1 MAAEATRVRD
11 LPDLLDLCRSAPW
24 YEMVVSGLKDGR
36 TASIDGAW
44 GSSSALVASALGR
57 ACPATL
63 LVVLPR
69 ISELDDFA
77 LDLTA
82 YLDETPMVFPAW
94 ETLPQEH
101 KASDAIFGARLRVL
115 EALES
120 GTPASVV
127 VTTLPALLQAV
138 PERES
143 RQAATR
149 ELKVG
154 HECSLDELL
163 EWLVARGFERVSAI
177 EQAGEFSVRGGIL
190 DVFPPDAVD
199 PFRVEFFGDEVESIR
214 LFDLETQRRVE
225 DVESFR
231 LMAVAPVGG
240 TMSDEDDADT
250 DEPRDVASFG
260 DLGGACLIDSLPQ
273 GSWVILSELADLVN
287 EGRLYRDRLV
297 NPRGLFSTESV
308 LARCQEYS
316 IVTLAAI
323 SDAADELSCHLQT
336 ESIERFSGKRNQ
348 VLEEL
353 AEAVEQDEHVVIACH
368 NAGERERLQE
378 LLTEKTPGLA
388 NRVSLCLGAVHRG
401 FRLVRE
407 KLVVISDDELFQRQ
421 DVRRVSAQQTRTSA
435 KRRLESRS
443 IDSFLDLKRGDLVVH
458 LSHGIGRFRGMK
470 LLEKEG
476 FREEHLTIEFAD
488 QVRIYVP
495 VSLIHL
501 VQKYVGSAGTSPKL
515 SKLGGTGWQ
524 KRKDRVAKAV
534 TDMAADMLRLQAAR
548 EFSEGIVFPPDSH
561 WVQEF
566 EASFPYIETPDQN
579 LAIAEAKQDME
590 RSRPMDR
597 LICGDVGF
605 GKTEVAMRA
614 AFKAVEAGK
623 QVAVL
628 VPTTVLAEQHYRS
641 FSDRMAEFPVTIE
654 VLSRFRTKQ
663 QQNEILERMKVGKV
677 DIVIGTHRLVQKD
690 VKFQDLGLLVID
702 EEQRFGVDAKEMLKR
717 MRLSVDVLTL
727 TATPI
732 PRTLHLSLLGVR
744 DISNLT
750 TAPRERVAIETRTC
764 RWDADLIR
772 RAIVRELNRGG
783 QVYFVHNRVYN
794 IEEISERIQSII
806 PEASVTIAHGQM
818 GERELERSMLK
829 FVNGKADILLATTII
844 ESGLDIPNANTIFI
858 HEAQRYGLADLHQ
871 LRGRVGRYKHRAYCY
886 LVLDPK
892 VSLTGIAGK
901 RLKAIEEYSELGAGF
916 KIAMRDLE
924 IRGAGNILGT
934 EQSGHIA
941 TVGYELYCQLLEDA
955 ARKLQDLPAKEWKH
969 VHIDLPI
976 TAFIPDDYIPNGRQK
991 IDVYRRLSAAG
1002 TLEEWQ
1008 DTADELR
1015 DRFGMPPEEVRNLL
1029 SVKELQ
1035 VTAWELG
1042 IRAIRLEDRF
1052 AALEY
1057 QHRKPMEE
1065 LKKRL
1070 GEDLRIVDK
1079 KSAYLLL
1086 PYKLP
1091 REGAAL
1097 IEFLKSALKDTTG

>member
-1 MAAEATRVRD
+1 MAAEATRVRE
-11 LPDLLDLCRSAPW
+11 LADLLDLCRSAPW
-24 YEMVVSGLKDGR
+24 YEKVVPGLHAGQ

-44 GSSSALVASALGR
+44 GSSSALIAAALSQG
-57 ACPATL
+57 CPGTL
-63 LVVLPR
+63 LIVLPR
-69 ISELDDFA
+69 ISELDDYA
-77 LDLTA
+77 LDLTP
-82 YLDETPMVFPAW
+82 YLEETPFVFPAW

-115 EALES
+115 EALEAA
-120 GTPASVV
+120 TPPSVV
-127 VTTLPALLQAV
+127 VTTLPALLQPV
-138 PERES
+138 PERAS

-149 ELKVG
+149 EIRVR
-154 HECSLDELL
+154 ESFPLDELL

-199 PFRVEFFGDEVESIR
+199 PFRIEFFGDEVESIR

-231 LMAVAPVGG
+231 LLAVAPAG
-240 TMSDEDDADT
+240 TSVAGDEAPSE
-250 DEPRDVASFG
+250 EPRQSHTFA
-260 DLGGACLIDSLPQ
+260 DLGDSCLIDSLPKE
-273 GSWVILSELADLVN
+273 SWVILSELSDLVS
-287 EGRLYRDRLV
+287 EGRLYRERLV

-308 LARCQEYS
+308 LARCQQFAT
-316 IVTLAAI
+316 ITLAAI
-323 SDAADELSCHLQT
+323 SDAADELSVHLQT
-336 ESIERFSGKRNQ
+336 ESIERFTGKRSE

-353 AEAVEQDEHVVIACH
+353 AEAVEQDEHVLIACH

-378 LLTEKTPGLA
+378 LLSEKTPQLA
-388 NRVSLCLGAVHRG
+388 SRVSLCLGAVHRG

-407 KLVVISDDELFQRQ
+407 KIVVISDDELFQRQ
-421 DVRRVSAQQTRTSA
+421 DVRRAQSQRVRGT

-443 IDSFLDLKRGDLVVH
+443 IDSFLDLKRGDLIVH

-476 FREEHLTIEFAD
+476 FSEEHLTLEFAD

-515 SKLGGTGWQ
+515 SKLGGTGWE
-524 KRKDRVAKAV
+524 KRKQRVAKAV

-548 EFSEGIVFPPDSH
+548 EYSEGIVYPPDSH
-561 WVQEF
+561 WMQEF
-566 EASFPYIETPDQN
+566 EASFPYIETPDQT
-579 LAIAEAKQDME
+579 LAISESKQDME

-614 AFKAVEAGK
+614 AFKAVDAGK

-654 VLSRFRTKQ
+654 VLSRFRTRQ
-663 QQNEILERMKVGKV
+663 QQHEILERMKAGKV

-690 VKFQDLGLLVID
+690 VKFEDLGLLIID

-732 PRTLHLSLLGVR
+732 PRTLHLSLLGIR

-750 TAPRERVAIETRTC
+750 TAPRDRVAIETRTC
-764 RWDADLIR
+764 RWDGELIR

-794 IEEISERIQSII
+794 IEEIAERIQQIV
-806 PEASVTIAHGQM
+806 PEASLAIAHGQM
-818 GERELERSMLK
+818 AERELERSMLQ
-829 FVNGKADILLATTII
+829 FVSGKADILLATTII

-892 VSLTGIAGK
+892 VSLSGIAGK

-955 ARKLQDLPAKEWKH
+955 ARKLQDLPAREWRH
-969 VHIDLPI
+969 VHVDLPI
-976 TAFIPDDYIPNGRQK
+976 TAFIPDEYVPNGRQK

-1015 DRFGMPPEEVRNLL
+1015 DRFGSPPEEVRNLL

-1035 VTAWELG
+1035 ILAWAHG
-1042 IRAIRLEDRF
+1042 VRGVRLEDRF
-1052 AALEY
+1052 AVFDY
-1057 QHRKPMEE
+1057 QHRRLMDA
-1065 LKKRL
+1065 LKERL
-1070 GEDLRIVDK
+1070 GDDFRIVDR

-1086 PYKLP
+1086 PYKMP
-1091 REGAAL
+1091 REGPAL
-1097 IEFLKSALKDTTG
+1097 VEFLKSALRGSEG